1 MAKQVLEIEVPDGK
15 KAIWKDG
22 RVVFEDVDTMESIK
36 TIEDA
41 AKFLADKRICEDIL
55 DSLSRLPKDSF
66 EWKIAAYRA
75 VVAAVTYNE
84 QRHLTTGERWFPTI
98 EFCRPGKLQNCCGDI
113 IVGRI
118 KSEGEEFDVVGAP
131 LTARVRVS
139 VASARMAACLAPG
152 RVSASGRLVQRKLP
166 YTFLSNLESFCLR
179 LVMVVQT
186 VIGDGWH
193 SHNLYISSGT
203 IHCRHN
209 LQYY

>member
-41 AKFLADKRICEDIL
+41 AQFLTDKRICEDIL

-98 EFCRPGKLQNCCGDI
+98 EFCRPGKLENCYGN
-113 IVGRI
+113 VVLGRI
-118 KSEGEEFDVVGAP
+118 KSEGEEFDVVGGDAKIGSAAG
-131 LTARVRVS
+131 LGNFSSYSSVS
-139 VASARMAACLAPG
+139 YAWPYVGFRSVGSKKAA
-152 RVSASGRLVQRKLP
+152 
-166 YTFLSNLESFCLR
+166 
-179 LVMVVQT
+179 
-186 VIGDGWH
+186 
-193 SHNLYISSGT
+193 LYISKQFGKLLFEVSYGGT
-203 IHCRHN
+203 NCDWRWMA
-209 LQYY
+209 

>member
-41 AKFLADKRICEDIL
+41 AQFLTDKRICEDIL

-84 QRHLTTGERWFPTI
+84 QRHLTTGECWFPTI
-98 EFCRPGKLQNCCGDI
+98 EFCRPGKRKNCCGEI

-118 KSEGEEFDVVGAP
+118 KSEGEEFDVVGGNAGGGAGAGLGYFGP
-131 LTARVRVS
+131 CGGVFGAWANVGLRS
-139 VASARMAACLAPG
+139 VGSKKAA
-152 RVSASGRLVQRKLP
+152 
-166 YTFLSNLESFCLR
+166 
-179 LVMVVQT
+179 
-186 VIGDGWH
+186 
-193 SHNLYISSGT
+193 LYISKQFGKLLFEVSYGGT
-203 IHCRHN
+203 NCDWRWIA
-209 LQYY
+209 

>member
-41 AKFLADKRICEDIL
+41 AQFLTDKRICEDIL

-98 EFCRPGKLQNCCGDI
+98 EFCHPGKLKNCYGD
-113 IVGRI
+113 VVLGRI
-118 KSEGEEFDVVGAP
+118 KSEGEEFDVVG
-131 LTARVRVS
+131 
-139 VASARMAACLAPG
+139 G
-152 RVSASGRLVQRKLP
+152 RADDGAGAGLGYFDS
-166 YTFLSNLESFCLR
+166 
-179 LVMVVQT
+179 
-186 VIGDGWH
+186 GDGVSGAWAAVGFR
-193 SHNLYISSGT
+193 SVGSKKAALYISKQFGKLLFEVSYGGT
-203 IHCRHN
+203 NCDWRWMA
-209 LQYY
+209 

>member
-41 AKFLADKRICEDIL
+41 IQFLADKGICGNIR
-55 DSLSRLPKDSF
+55 DSLYRLPKDSF

-98 EFCRPGKLQNCCGDI
+98 EFCRPGKLKNCCGNI
-113 IVGRI
+113 VVGRI
-118 KSEGEEFDVVGAP
+118 KSEGEEFYVVGGYANNSSYAGLGGFNSYNGMSHP
-131 LTARVRVS
+131 WPILGFRSVS
-139 VASARMAACLAPG
+139 SKKAA
-152 RVSASGRLVQRKLP
+152 
-166 YTFLSNLESFCLR
+166 
-179 LVMVVQT
+179 
-186 VIGDGWH
+186 
-193 SHNLYISSGT
+193 LYISKQFGKLLFEISYGG
-203 IHCRHN
+203 INCN
-209 LQYY
+209 WKWIA

>member
-98 EFCRPGKLQNCCGDI
+98 EFCRPGKLKNCYGDVV
-113 IVGRI
+113 VGRI
-118 KSEGEEFDVVGAP
+118 KSEGEEFDVVGGDAHSGVYAG
-131 LTARVRVS
+131 LGRFGSTLGVSGAWTAVGFRS
-139 VASARMAACLAPG
+139 VCSKKVA
-152 RVSASGRLVQRKLP
+152 
-166 YTFLSNLESFCLR
+166 
-179 LVMVVQT
+179 
-186 VIGDGWH
+186 
-193 SHNLYISSGT
+193 LYISKQFGKLLFEVSYGGT
-203 IHCRHN
+203 NCDWRWMA
-209 LQYY
+209 

>member
-22 RVVFEDVDTMESIK
+22 RVVLEDVDTMESIK
-36 TIEDA
+36 TIKDA

-98 EFCRPGKLQNCCGDI
+98 EFCRPGKLKNCCGDI
-113 IVGRI
+113 VVGRI
-118 KSEGEEFDVVGAP
+118 KSEGEEFDVVGRHA
-131 LTARVRVS
+131 LGSTNA
-139 VASARMAACLAPG
+139 G
-152 RVSASGRLVQRKLP
+152 
-166 YTFLSNLESFCLR
+166 LSNFNSNNS
-179 LVMVVQT
+179 VSNT
-186 VIGDGWH
+186 WTSIGFRSVG
-193 SHNLYISSGT
+193 SKKAALYISKQFGKLLFEVSYGGT
-203 IHCRHN
+203 NCDWRWMA
-209 LQYY
+209 QS